1 MDTNKGSASRQL
13 VIVRQFFDEAKRA
26 PASQTPYVR
35 IRRTLHLDLCVEL
48 ALGIVAM
55 HHGTPDAQAKMTK
68 RDLPWPD
75 LWQVAD
81 EASQGKLQKGLPG
94 GRKLRTLHEQ
104 RNLAQH
110 RGSVPSVEDIT
121 GWVEPVRA
129 LVAFVCREFYQ
140 LDFERLEHWD
150 VLECQPLRQLLTDCA
165 SAIARG
171 EHQPTMSKLAGAYGA
186 VVRTVQVHVA
196 GRLSV
201 PTVSRNIHVKSSE
214 AAEAVNA
221 VSALLV
227 QAQQNLIQGMLA
239 IEAEVMAVGLGL
251 PMADHVRFMRHTRGH
266 VTDALDDAEFMLH
279 YLAKGAVMLESA
291 LPGILNDLD
300 LSGRP

>member
-1 MDTNKGSASRQL
+1 MDANKGSASRQF

-26 PASQTPYVR
+26 PAAQTPYVR
-35 IRRTLHLDLCVEL
+35 MRRTLDLDLCVEL

-55 HHGTPDAQAKMTK
+55 HHGTPEAKAKMAK
-68 RDLPWPD
+68 KDLQWPD
-75 LWQVAD
+75 LWQAAE
-81 EASQGKLQKGLPG
+81 EAAQKQLQKGLPG
-94 GRKLRTLHEQ
+94 GRELRTLHEQ

-110 RGSVPSVEDIT
+110 RGSVPSIEDIA

-150 VLECQPLRQLLTDCA
+150 VLESEPLRRLLTD
-165 SAIARG
+165 SAAAIERG
-171 EHQPTMSKLAGAYGA
+171 ELKPTMAKLAAAYQA
-186 VVRTVQVHVA
+186 VARAVQVHVA

-201 PTVSRNIHVKSSE
+201 PTVSRSIRPTSPQ
-214 AAEAVNA
+214 AAEAVGA
-221 VSALLV
+221 MSGLLV
-227 QAQQNLIQGMLA
+227 QVQQNLIQGMLA

-251 PMADHVRFMRHTRGH
+251 PMADHVRFMRHTRGF
-266 VTDALDDAEFMLH
+266 VTVADDDAEFMLH

-291 LPGILNDLD
+291 VPGVLNGLD
-300 LSGRP
+300 LSGRM